1 MVLKDRINIF
11 VDNFYNVWYH
21 YKRKAKIDNDI
32 IIKGVNNII
41 SIKGN
46 KVFYN
51 DNNINFKYIREQLNK
66 VIKGMELNKNV
77 DYIPT
82 IEFNR

>member
-1 MVLKDRINIF
+1 MILKDRINTF

-21 YKRKAKIDNDI
+21 YKKQAKTDNNI

-41 SIKGN
+41 VIKGN
-46 KVFYN
+46 KVFCN
-51 DNNINFKYIREQLNK
+51 DNNINFKYVREQFNK
-66 VIKGMELNKNV
+66 VIKGMDLNSDI

-82 IEFNR
+82 IELE

>member
-1 MVLKDRINIF
+1 MILKDRINIF

-21 YKRKAKIDNDI
+21 YKREANIDNDI

-41 SIKGN
+41 PIKRN

-51 DNNINFKYIREQLNK
+51 DNNIKFKYVREQLNK
-66 VIKGMELNKNV
+66 VIKGIELNKDI

-82 IEFNR
+82 IELE